1 MVEEVSLSAFL
12 EVFFF
17 LGFLPTISVKSF
29 SLSEEEASSEEEV
42 TLILYPS
49 ISIDDKSLN

>member
-17 LGFLPTISVKSF
+17 LGLLFTISVKSF
-29 SLSEEEASSEEEV
+29 SLSEEEASSEDEV